1 MILKPKRGIVT
12 KQERSFNAAAAV
24 LLLLLLL
31 LLLRLLLLLLL
42 LLCCCSFIHSNG
54 ADGIVT
60 KKERSA
66 NFWDCSDPYV
76 EIKVH

>member
-1 MILKPKRGIVT
+1 MNESDTPNGADGIVT

-24 LLLLLLL
+24 LLLLLLCYCCYCC
-31 LLLRLLLLLLL
+31 
-42 LLCCCSFIHSNG
+42 CCCSFIRSNG

-60 KKERSA
+60 KQERSA

-76 EIKVH
+76 EIKVR